1 MTCIPAH
8 LVHWFERIRSVRIRA
23 SIFEDG
29 TLVVVD
35 MQSFFVNGCL
45 NPYLVAN
52 VCLEVLVAL
61 LKGWAIVLLECE
73 PWRNGET
80 ITPIARLLSG
90 SSGYARMRRMSK
102 DGEDGSEEVIEA
114 CRESDFSLTNFR
126 VVGVY
131 SDCCVEQTA
140 VSLVEKLEGAFVRVV
155 KRACSTDFEEK
166 TGWEVFRKRAR
177 LKVA

>member
-1 MTCIPAH
+1 MKCIPAQ
-8 LVHWFERIRSVRIRA
+8 LVRWFERTRSVRIRA
-23 SIFEDG
+23 SNSEDG

-35 MQSFFVNGCL
+35 LQQFFVNGCL

-52 VCLEVLVAL
+52 VVREVLMAKR
-61 LKGWAIVLLECE
+61 KGWAIVLLECE
-73 PWRNGET
+73 PWRNGDT
-80 ITPIARLLSG
+80 ITPVARLLSG
-90 SSGYARMRRMSK
+90 SSGYTRVQRMSK
-102 DGEDGSEEVIEA
+102 DSEDGSEQVIEA
-114 CRESDFSLTNFR
+114 CRASGYSLTNFR

-155 KRACSTDFEEK
+155 KRACSTNFEEK

>member
-1 MTCIPAH
+1 
-8 LVHWFERIRSVRIRA
+8 
-23 SIFEDG
+23 
-29 TLVVVD
+29 
-35 MQSFFVNGCL
+35 
-45 NPYLVAN
+45 
-52 VCLEVLVAL
+52 
-61 LKGWAIVLLECE
+61 
-73 PWRNGET
+73 
-80 ITPIARLLSG
+80 
-90 SSGYARMRRMSK
+90 MRRKSK
-102 DGEDGSEEVIEA
+102 NAEDGSEEVIET
-114 CRESDFSLTNFR
+114 CRENGFSLTNFR